1 MKTYVRI
8 VLSCSLLVLALAAAA
23 QDAPARPAKIKVT
36 AEQANL
42 REKPDIGSSIVQQ
55 IPEGALLEADR
66 KDGEWYFVRYAL
78 EDGGVIGGWIHESL
92 VEVVE
97 EGVMA
102 AEPARET
109 AAKAP
114 PRPRARAPRRGGIG
128 PIERPE
134 FRTGAIP
141 LEIAVSV
148 GLSTLAPR
156 DLNDGTRGYP
166 EWLAAS
172 DGLAAS
178 GAADRLHLAMVA
190 GFELSYR
197 FSPRFALGL
206 GADFLQGGNADTITL
221 SDELLSE
228 SVSTKPTI
236 RAVPVKIL
244 ARFYPGAGFYA
255 RGGLGLYSIKAGFL
269 FRLEGADAW
278 EQRKGSATASGL
290 GLEAAVGGEWDIAPR
305 TVFFAEAGYR
315 VASFSG
321 LTGRSMFTASAGG
334 GFTEAG
340 TLYFFHKTA
349 GGETAYPLIAVRPA
363 IPSESGVIDAA
374 EARINISGAAIRAG
388 VRYRF

>member
-1 MKTYVRI
+1 MRKYACI
-8 VLSCSLLVLALAAAA
+8 VLSLLALALAAAA
-23 QDAPARPAKIKVT
+23 QDAPARPAKIKVA

-55 IPEGALLEADR
+55 VPEGTLLEADR
-66 KDGEWYFVRYAL
+66 KEGEWYFVRYAL

-97 EGVMA
+97 AGVRA
-102 AEPARET
+102 AAPARST
-109 AAKAP
+109 PAQAP
-114 PRPRARAPRRGGIG
+114 PRVRTPRRGGIG

-148 GLSTLAPR
+148 GAATLAPR

-172 DGLAAS
+172 GGLSAS

-206 GADFLQGGNADTITL
+206 GADFLRGGNGDTITL
-221 SDELLSE
+221 SDGLLSE
-228 SVSTKPTI
+228 SVSTKPTV
-236 RAVPVKIL
+236 RAVPVKLL
-244 ARFYPGAGFYA
+244 ARYYPGAGLYV
-255 RGGLGLYSIKAGFL
+255 RGGLGLYSVKAGFL

-290 GLEAAVGGEWDIAPR
+290 GLEAAVGGEWDLAPR
-305 TVFFAEAGYR
+305 TVLFAEAGLR
-315 VASFSG
+315 VAAFGG
-321 LTGRSMFTASAGG
+321 LTGRSVFTASGGG

-340 TLYFFHKTA
+340 RLYFFHKTA
-349 GGETAYPLIAVRPA
+349 GGETAYPLIAIRPA
-363 IPSESGVIDAA
+363 IPSESGVVDAA
-374 EARINISGAAIRAG
+374 EARINISGAAVRAG